1 VAFLTKKESIMNEE
15 TLVQIVIET
24 INEWAEE
31 EFIAN
36 EGDVMDWN
44 SEEYD
49 VWVDNVTD
57 RFNHNLETFIEVL
70 KENIR

>member
-1 VAFLTKKESIMNEE
+1 MNEE

-24 INEWAEE
+24 IGEWAEE

-36 EGDVMDWN
+36 EGDVVDWN

-49 VWVDNVTD
+49 VWVDNVTE
-57 RFNHNLETFIEVL
+57 RFNHNLATFIEVL